1 MLEACYIH
9 AMSAL
14 QVKNFPDELHTKL
27 RKRAAREG
35 RSVSGYV
42 LAVLTE
48 DLERPDWDEWF
59 ATLNTRE
66 PVAGITREDVSASID
81 EARSEREEQLERA
94 FLDRH

>member
-1 MLEACYIH
+1 MP
-9 AMSAL
+9 AL
-14 QVKNFPDELHTKL
+14 QVKNFPDDLHAKL

-48 DLERPDWDEWF
+48 NLERPDWEEWF
-59 ATLNTRE
+59 ATLDTRE
-66 PVAGITREDVSASID
+66 PVAGFTREDIVASID
-81 EARSEREEQLERA
+81 EARGEREEQLERA

>member
-1 MLEACYIH
+1 MPLACYIH

-35 RSVSGYV
+35 RSVSSYV
-42 LAVLTE
+42 LSVLTE
-48 DLERPDWDEWF
+48 DLERPDWEEWF
-59 ATLNTRE
+59 ATLDTRE
-66 PVAGITREDVSASID
+66 PVVDFTREDIVASID
-81 EARSEREEQLERA
+81 EARGEREEQLERA